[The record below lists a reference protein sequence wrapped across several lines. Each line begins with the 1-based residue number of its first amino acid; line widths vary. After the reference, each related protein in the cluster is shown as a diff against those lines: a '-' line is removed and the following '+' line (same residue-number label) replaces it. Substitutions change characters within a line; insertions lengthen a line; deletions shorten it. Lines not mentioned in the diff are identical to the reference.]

1 MPKKYKNIINI
12 RRKRVPK
19 RLGNEEKNVPK
30 ILEKLGEN
38 MYLYQKYQTMQKET
52 CTKNTRKTR
61 KKLVL
66 KILEKLG
73 INMENYCEICKKNL
87 KL

>member
-1 MPKKYKNIINI
+1 MHKKYKNIINI

-30 ILEKLGEN
+30 ILEKLEEN

-73 INMENYCEICKKNL
+73 INMYQKYQENQE
-87 KL
+87 